1 MSEIEY
7 VPGGTKVIK
16 SVCIT
21 TDNPRLSPPCPPA
34 THPQMWN
41 PLECEKKIFEKA
53 QQTYWQCAHP
63 QMWNPPK
70 YEKHFKW
77 RNILVFLKKQFFTA
91 SKALLSGF
99 TKDPALVISQIL
111 TAISNKIAAK
121 S

>member
-41 PLECEKKIFEKA
+41 PLEFA
-53 QQTYWQCAHP
+53 
-63 QMWNPPK
+63 K
-70 YEKHFKW
+70 YSKW
-77 RNILVFLKKQFFTA
+77 HNRPIGSAPIHKCGIHQNMKNI
-91 SKALLSGF
+91 SSG
-99 TKDPALVISQIL
+99 TTDLRPR
-111 TAISNKIAAK
+111 
-121 S
+121 

>member
-41 PLECEKKIFEKA
+41 PLE
-53 QQTYWQCAHP
+53 
-63 QMWNPPK
+63 
-70 YEKHFKW
+70 YEKNFK
-77 RNILVFLKKQFFTA
+77 RHNRPKAVHCSVSSCHPPTNVKSARIQKNISKGTTEPKKLF
-91 SKALLSGF
+91 
-99 TKDPALVISQIL
+99 
-111 TAISNKIAAK
+111 
-121 S
+121 

>member
-41 PLECEKKIFEKA
+41 PLEYEKNFKRHNRPKA
-53 QQTYWQCAHP
+53 VCHPATHP
-63 QMWNPPK
+63 QM
-70 YEKHFKW
+70 
-77 RNILVFLKKQFFTA
+77 
-91 SKALLSGF
+91 
-99 TKDPALVISQIL
+99 
-111 TAISNKIAAK
+111 
-121 S
+121 

>member
-34 THPQMWN
+34 THPQIWN
-41 PLECEKKIFEKA
+41 PLEYEKKTFQKA

-77 RNILVFLKKQFFTA
+77 HNTP
-91 SKALLSGF
+91 KATLSGF
-99 TKDPALVISQIL
+99 TKDPALVISQVQY
-111 TAISNKIAAK
+111 SNLNQNLAQK